1 MNINGKFVGYGLGD
15 TSLECQHVNHRLL
28 LAYNG
33 TSHARL
39 HGVVDG
45 PLFTQATELALIDE
59 VTFMNDDK
67 ASQFA
72 AGTRG
77 AKFPLRTDGIAD
89 LNVRKAIG
97 AYTPPPPPGPLSVIF
112 SINGAGSTYNM
123 GYPWDIGELA
133 EVDSQGNSL
142 DVALRTYWHQ
152 PIGYDTSPV
161 PMSKGVGTGVTEF
174 IRQLDLPRPNFGG
187 RNCTQIPWGGIFY
200 SMGAIVGMIVLM
212 RVLYG
217 DLQRF
222 KATYMG
228 SSAFGNPMRQENHTY
243 PDGIQVLGRGI
254 ATTDKYVIPDC
265 HWDFVSDKKM
275 VNSKGDD
282 LYAKIGAAD
291 QLWESD
297 QLSQDDIIAVWHI
310 VNTGNPLTLAE
321 QVGSLVL
328 APTFSKVKGA
338 FSAAWNA
345 AKFFIGEQLSPHT
358 TYQFVQTREDDDR
371 SAWDQA
377 LWHTQD
383 LVRNRPQPFANS
395 IAA

>member
-1 MNINGKFVGYGLGD
+1 MKVNGSWVGYGVGD
-15 TSLECQHVNHRLL
+15 TGVECQQINHRLL
-28 LAYNG
+28 RAYP
-33 TSHARL
+33 TASHAATYGVTETMAFTDATGHAL
-39 HGVVDG
+39 HDLCQFFNG
-45 PLFTQATELALIDE
+45 
-59 VTFMNDDK
+59 DK
-67 ASQFA
+67 ASQLA

-77 AKFPLRTDGIAD
+77 ATFPLRTDGVAD

-97 AYTPPPPPGPLSVIF
+97 AYIPPPPPGPLCVIF
-112 SINGAGSTYNM
+112 SINGAGSTYDM

-133 EVDSQGNSL
+133 ETDTQGNSL
-142 DVALRTYWHQ
+142 APQLRSYYHQ

-161 PMSKGVGTGVTEF
+161 PMSRGVGTGVTEF
-174 IRQLDLPRPNFGG
+174 IRQLDMPRPNFGG

-200 SMGAIVGMIVLM
+200 SMGAIVGMTVLM

-222 KATYMG
+222 KHTYMG
-228 SSAFGNPMRQENHTY
+228 SSAFGNPMRATEHTY
-243 PDGIQVLGRGI
+243 PDGIPVLGRGI

-297 QLSQDDIIAVWHI
+297 QLSQDDIVAVWHI

-321 QVGSLVL
+321 QIGSLVL
-328 APTFSKVKGA
+328 APSFSKVKGA

-345 AKFFIGEQLSPHT
+345 AKFFIAEGLSPHT
-358 TYQFVQTREDDDR
+358 TYQFVQTRAGDSR

-383 LVRNRPQPFANS
+383 LVRNRPQPFANN